1 MRYLKY
7 LDETYFFLHRQKTQL
22 PWNKGLGEV
31 SVTAGKNKG
40 FKIDLRF
47 VKAVGCGVDANLTRF
62 GYNPIDQAG
71 VLPKV

>member
-1 MRYLKY
+1 MK
-7 LDETYFFLHRQKTQL
+7 TIFFLYRWKTQL
-22 PWNKGLGEV
+22 LWKKVLGEV

-40 FKIDLRF
+40 FKIDLCF

-71 VLPKV
+71 VLSKV

>member
-1 MRYLKY
+1 MK
-7 LDETYFFLHRQKTQL
+7 TFFFSIAKKPNCLEIKV
-22 PWNKGLGEV
+22 LGEV

>member
-1 MRYLKY
+1 MGEIKV
-7 LDETYFFLHRQKTQL
+7 
-22 PWNKGLGEV
+22 LGEV

-40 FKIDLRF
+40 FRIDLRF

-71 VLPKV
+71 VLSKV

>member
-1 MRYLKY
+1 VRALRPVFFYLK
-7 LDETYFFLHRQKTQL
+7 FFIFK
-22 PWNKGLGEV
+22 N
-31 SVTAGKNKG
+31 VTAGKNKG